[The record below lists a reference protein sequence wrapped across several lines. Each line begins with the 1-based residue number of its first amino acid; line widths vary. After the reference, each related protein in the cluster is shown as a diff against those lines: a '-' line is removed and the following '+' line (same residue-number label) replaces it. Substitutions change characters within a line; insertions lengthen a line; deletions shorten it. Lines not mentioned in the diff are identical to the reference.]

1 MAITL
6 LWLPLALRAAD
17 DLNVQPAANARGR
30 LRICLSLIL
39 ILLAVATS
47 RSMIQHW
54 KCLQLIDALQLTLL
68 PCSLSF
74 RAFSNAYIV
83 LLLGFAVVID
93 RATPPSHA
101 ASPF

>member
-39 ILLAVATS
+39 ILLAVRHFAFDDS
-47 RSMIQHW
+47 ALEM
-54 KCLQLIDALQLTLL
+54 LAID
-68 PCSLSF
+68 
-74 RAFSNAYIV
+74 
-83 LLLGFAVVID
+83 
-93 RATPPSHA
+93 
-101 ASPF
+101 